1 MSGRRLR
8 CNALLQDYFLKVHHS
23 LPVSAF
29 PEPRVD
35 NPGSRVHNW
44 RALPMITRIRD
55 TYNSFDPQFW
65 VLFAGTLINAVGFSF
80 IFPFITLY
88 LTGRL
93 GLSLTTVGALITL
106 NSASGIV
113 AQIVGG
119 SLADRL
125 GRKLMMAFSTL
136 GASLLIAGLGTV
148 HTLPTV
154 AGVLLLM
161 GFINPL
167 FQPASQAMIADLV
180 ESERRAEA
188 YGLLRVANNLGVV
201 VGPSVGGFVAA
212 RSYLA
217 LFLVAAA
224 TGFVYFVILALF
236 IRETKPDLPAP
247 AVDDV
252 PDAHRDEGYRQV
264 LRDRP
269 LLVFCIAMALIVAVN
284 AQLWTVFPVY
294 MKSQFGLPENRYGLL
309 MAMNATMVVTLQFA
323 VTRFTSR
330 FPHAEMMA
338 LGAALYTI
346 GIGSIGWSSSY
357 WHFASNVAIAT
368 LGEMVLYPTAAA
380 FVADLAPPHLR
391 GRYMGAQGL
400 AGGVGF
406 GIGPLLGGAL
416 ADRLGAAQAWP
427 LMLLVGLVSAVGF
440 LRLRVRRGSR
450 RALRDTVV
458 DG

>member
-1 MSGRRLR
+1 
-8 CNALLQDYFLKVHHS
+8 
-23 LPVSAF
+23 
-29 PEPRVD
+29 
-35 NPGSRVHNW
+35 
-44 RALPMITRIRD
+44 MIARIRN
-55 TYNSFDPQFW
+55 TYTSFDPQFW

-88 LTGRL
+88 LTGQL
-93 GLSLTTVGALITL
+93 GLTLTTVGALITL

-136 GASLLIAGLGTV
+136 GSSLLIAGLGAV

-154 AGVLLLM
+154 AGVVLLM

-180 ESERRAEA
+180 GPDRRAEA

-201 VGPSVGGFVAA
+201 IGPSVGGFVAA

-217 LFLVAAA
+217 LFLVAAVS
-224 TGFVYFVILALF
+224 GLVYFVILVLF

-247 AVDDV
+247 AVDA
-252 PDAHRDEGYRQV
+252 PDAKHDEGYRQV

-294 MKSQFGLPENRYGLL
+294 MKSQFGIPENRYGLL

-323 VTRFTSR
+323 ITRFTSR

-338 LGAALYTI
+338 LGAVLYTI
-346 GIGSIGWSSSY
+346 GIGSVGWSSSY
-357 WHFASNVAIAT
+357 WHFASNVMIAT

-427 LMLLVGLVSAVGF
+427 LMLLVGLVSAAGF
-440 LRLRVRRGSR
+440 LRLRKVQRTPS
-450 RALRDTVV
+450 VV
-458 DG
+458 AF

>member
-1 MSGRRLR
+1 
-8 CNALLQDYFLKVHHS
+8 
-23 LPVSAF
+23 
-29 PEPRVD
+29 
-35 NPGSRVHNW
+35 
-44 RALPMITRIRD
+44 MIARIRN
-55 TYNSFDPQFW
+55 TYTSFDPQFW

-93 GLSLTTVGALITL
+93 GLTLTTVGALITL

-113 AQIVGG
+113 AQIAGG

-136 GASLLIAGLGTV
+136 GSSLLIAGLGTV
-148 HTLPTV
+148 RALPTV
-154 AGVLLLM
+154 AGVVLLM
-161 GFINPL
+161 GFISSL

-180 ESERRAEA
+180 GSERRAEA
-188 YGLLRVANNLGVV
+188 YGLLRVANNVGVV
-201 VGPSVGGFVAA
+201 IGPSVGGFVAA

-217 LFLVAAA
+217 LFLVAAMS
-224 TGFVYFVILALF
+224 GLVYFVILALF
-236 IRETKPDLPAP
+236 VRETKPDLPAP
-247 AVDDV
+247 AVDIFNV
-252 PDAHRDEGYRQV
+252 QHDEGYRQV

-269 LLVFCIAMALIVAVN
+269 LLVFCTAMALIVAVN

-294 MKSQFGLPENRYGLL
+294 MKSQFGIPENRYGLL

-338 LGAALYTI
+338 LGAVLYTI
-346 GIGSIGWSSSY
+346 GIGSVGWSSSY
-357 WHFASNVAIAT
+357 WHFASNVVIAT
-368 LGEMVLYPTAAA
+368 LGEMILYPTAAA

-406 GIGPLLGGAL
+406 GIGPLVGGAL

-427 LMLLVGLVSAVGF
+427 LMLLVGLVSAAGF

-450 RALRDTVV
+450 HALRETVV

>member
-1 MSGRRLR
+1 
-8 CNALLQDYFLKVHHS
+8 
-23 LPVSAF
+23 
-29 PEPRVD
+29 
-35 NPGSRVHNW
+35 
-44 RALPMITRIRD
+44 MITRIRS
-55 TYNSFDPQFW
+55 TYHSFDPQFW

-88 LTGRL
+88 LTGQL
-93 GLSLTTVGALITL
+93 GLTLTTVGGLITL

-113 AQIVGG
+113 AQIAGG

-136 GASLLIAGLGTV
+136 GSSLLIAGLGIV

-154 AGVLLLM
+154 AGVILLM

-201 VGPSVGGFVAA
+201 IGPSVGGFVAA

-217 LFLVAAA
+217 LFLVAAVS
-224 TGFVYFVILALF
+224 GLLYFVILVLF
-236 IRETKPDLPAP
+236 IRETKPDLTAP
-247 AVDDV
+247 AAGG
-252 PDAHRDEGYRQV
+252 PDAQHDEGYREV

-269 LLVFCIAMALIVAVN
+269 LLVFCAAMALIVAVN

-294 MKSQFGLPENRYGLL
+294 MKSQFGIPENRYGLL
-309 MAMNATMVVTLQFA
+309 MALNATMVVTFQFA
-323 VTRFTSR
+323 VTRLTSR
-330 FPHAEMMA
+330 FPHAGMMA
-338 LGAALYTI
+338 LGAVLYTI

-357 WHFASNVAIAT
+357 WHFASNVVIAT
-368 LGEMVLYPTAAA
+368 LGEMVLFPTAAA
-380 FVADLAPPHLR
+380 FVADLAPVHLR

-416 ADRLGAAQAWP
+416 ADRLGAAQGWP
-427 LMLLVGLVSAVGF
+427 FMLLIGLVSAAGF
-440 LRLRVRRGSR
+440 LRLRKVQRTPS
-450 RALRDTVV
+450 VV
-458 DG
+458 ASE